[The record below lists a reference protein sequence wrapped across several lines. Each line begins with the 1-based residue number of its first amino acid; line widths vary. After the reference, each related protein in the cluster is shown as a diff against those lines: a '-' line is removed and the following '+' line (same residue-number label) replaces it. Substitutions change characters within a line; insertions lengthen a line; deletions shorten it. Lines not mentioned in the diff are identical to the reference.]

1 VQVPLGIIP
10 RASRFNR
17 DEGTTMRRLAL
28 LALLLCAVSAG
39 QARAN
44 AFGQLIPASPLMGG
58 NNLFGGYL
66 LFGDR
71 VGDDVG
77 LLGQV
82 RFSSSP
88 KFDWGLQLGYAGGD
102 PSAILIGGD
111 IRPIIHAANDDFPL
125 DLAFDAGLG
134 LSIADNITI
143 LEVVPAIE
151 GSHQFDLSGSE
162 GSLTP
167 YMSIGLDINHV
178 SVDGGGDDTDSDLVA
193 RFGLE
198 WEATR
203 KFAIMAELGVGDPAN
218 DFILGVNVPF

>member
-1 VQVPLGIIP
+1 
-10 RASRFNR
+10 
-17 DEGTTMRRLAL
+17 MRRLAMLAVL
-28 LALLLCAVSAG
+28 LSMVSAG
-39 QARAN
+39 AASAN
-44 AFGQLIPASPLMGG
+44 AFGQFIPANPLRGG
-58 NNLFGGYL
+58 DNMFGGYL

-88 KFDWGLQLGYAGGD
+88 KLDWGLQFGFAGGD
-102 PSAILIGGD
+102 ETSVLLGGD
-111 IRPIIHAANDDFPL
+111 LRPILHAADPDFPL

-134 LSIADNITI
+134 LSIADHITI
-143 LEVVPAIE
+143 LEIVPAIE
-151 GSHQFDLSGSE
+151 GSHRFDLEGSSS
-162 GSLTP
+162 SLTP

-178 SVDGGGDDTDSDLVA
+178 SVEDFDDDTDMDVVA

>member
-1 VQVPLGIIP
+1 
-10 RASRFNR
+10 
-17 DEGTTMRRLAL
+17 MRRLAV
-28 LALLLCAVSAG
+28 LALLLSMVSAG
-39 QARAN
+39 AAGAN
-44 AFGQLIPASPLMGG
+44 AFGQMIPASPLRGG
-58 NNLFGGYL
+58 NNMFGGYL

-88 KFDWGLQLGYAGGD
+88 KFDWGLQFGFAGGEET
-102 PSAILIGGD
+102 AVLIGGD
-111 IRPIIHAANDDFPL
+111 IRPIIHASNPDLPL

-134 LSIADNITI
+134 LSIADHVTI
-143 LEVVPAIE
+143 IEVVPAIE
-151 GSHQFDLSGSE
+151 ASHQFDLEGSSS
-162 GSLTP
+162 SLTP

-178 SVDGGGDDTDSDLVA
+178 SVEDFDDDTDTDLVA

-203 KFAIMAELGVGDPAN
+203 KLGIVAELGVGDPAN

>member
-1 VQVPLGIIP
+1 
-10 RASRFNR
+10 
-17 DEGTTMRRLAL
+17 MRRLAM
-28 LALLLCAVSAG
+28 LALLLSMVSAG
-39 QARAN
+39 AASAN
-44 AFGQLIPASPLMGG
+44 AFGQFIPANPLRGG
-58 NNLFGGYL
+58 DNMFGGYL

-88 KFDWGLQLGYAGGD
+88 KFDWGLQAGFAGGNET
-102 PSAILIGGD
+102 AVLLGGD
-111 IRPIIHAANDDFPL
+111 IRPILHAADPDFPL
-125 DLAFDAGLG
+125 DLAFDVGLG
-134 LSIADNITI
+134 LSIADHFTI

-151 GSHQFDLSGSE
+151 GSHHFELE
-162 GSLTP
+162 GSSSALTP
-167 YMSIGLDINHV
+167 YMSIGLDINHT
-178 SVDGGGDDTDSDLVA
+178 SVEDFDDDTETDIVA

-203 KFAIMAELGVGDPAN
+203 KLGIMAELGVGDPAN

>member
-1 VQVPLGIIP
+1 
-10 RASRFNR
+10 
-17 DEGTTMRRLAL
+17 MRRLAL
-28 LALLLCAVSAG
+28 LVLLLSTVSAG
-39 QARAN
+39 IAGAN
-44 AFGQLIPASPLMGG
+44 AFGQMIPASPLMGG

-71 VGDDVG
+71 VGNDVG

-82 RFSSSP
+82 RFSSSS
-88 KFDWGLQLGYAGGD
+88 KFDWGLQFGYAGSD
-102 PSAILIGGD
+102 PSQILIGGD
-111 IRPIIHAANDDFPL
+111 IRPILHASNDDMPL

-134 LSIADNITI
+134 LSIADHVTI

-151 GSHQFDLSGSE
+151 GSHKFDLSGS
-162 GSLTP
+162 SSTLTP
-167 YMSIGLDINHV
+167 YMSIGLDINHT
-178 SVDGGGDDTDSDLVA
+178 SIENGEDHTNTDIVA

-203 KFAIMAELGVGDPAN
+203 KLAIMGELGVGDPAN

>member
-44 AFGQLIPASPLMGG
+44 AFGQMIPASPLYGG

-71 VGDDVG
+71 VGNDVG

-82 RFSSSP
+82 RLSSSP
-88 KFDWGLQLGYAGGD
+88 KFDWGLQFGYAGSD
-102 PSAILIGGD
+102 PSQILIGGD
-111 IRPIIHAANDDFPL
+111 IRPVLHAANDDFPL

-134 LSIADNITI
+134 LSIADHFTI
-143 LEVVPAIE
+143 LDVVPAIE
-151 GSHQFDLSGSE
+151 GSHKFDLSGS
-162 GSLTP
+162 SSTLTP
-167 YMSIGLDINHV
+167 YMSIGLDINHI
-178 SVDGGGDDTDSDLVA
+178 SVEDAGDDTETDIVA

-203 KFAIMAELGVGDPAN
+203 KLAIMAELGVGDPAN